1 MQRGGERNRG
11 MAQVRWRMGW
21 AFALAAAVWP
31 AAAQSSSDEIRL
43 IAQGDDMGAAHGIN
57 TGTLQAY
64 KEGILRATNVL
75 MPSGWVPEAAVM
87 LAANP
92 GLDVGVH
99 LTLTSEWETVR
110 WRPLTNAPSLR
121 DVHGYLFRSV
131 EPRTH
136 WTLGTWPAGSSL
148 LEGKPSLGDVE
159 KELRAQ
165 IELART
171 MFPRLSYLSVHM
183 GFGAAAPEI
192 AALLQ
197 GLAREYGLATA
208 RDYGIRPVGKVWE
221 PMDLP
226 GVRAEKLAA
235 KLATLGPGTWLM
247 VEHCATNTAEIQA
260 LREDVPFDR
269 SGVVAAWT
277 HPKVLEAV
285 RKRGIRLTNY
295 RELAAGK

>member
-1 MQRGGERNRG
+1 
-11 MAQVRWRMGW
+11 MAQVRWRVWW
-21 AFALAAAVWP
+21 AFALAAALRP
-31 AAAQSSSDEIRL
+31 GAAQTGGEIRL

-57 TGTLQAY
+57 TGTLRAY

-75 MPSGWVPEAAVM
+75 MPGGWVPEAAAM

-110 WRPLTNAPSLR
+110 WRPLTNAPSLT
-121 DVHGYLFRSV
+121 DAQGYLFRSV

-136 WTLGTWPAGSSL
+136 WTLGNWPAGSSL

-165 IELART
+165 IELARK
-171 MFPRLSYLSVHM
+171 MFPRLTYLSTHM

-192 AALLQ
+192 PALVTR
-197 GLAREYGLATA
+197 LAKEYGLVTA
-208 RDYGIRPVGKVWE
+208 RDLGIRPLGKVWE

-235 KLATLGPGTWLM
+235 KLAALGPGTWLM
-247 VEHCATNTAEIQA
+247 VEHCATDTAEIQA